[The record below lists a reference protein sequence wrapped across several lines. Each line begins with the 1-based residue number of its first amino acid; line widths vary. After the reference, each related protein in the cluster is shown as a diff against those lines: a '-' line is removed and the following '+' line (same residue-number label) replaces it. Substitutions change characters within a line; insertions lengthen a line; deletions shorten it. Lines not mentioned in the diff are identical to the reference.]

1 MERYLSKT
9 PKRNVQL
16 FHNTL
21 VTNYLIS
28 QLTPR
33 FMEHFANI
41 NSSKWNINKN
51 LPLER
56 SSR

>member
-1 MERYLSKT
+1 MEHFLAKI

-16 FHNTL
+16 FNNAL
-21 VTNYLIS
+21 VINCLIRY
-28 QLTPR
+28 LTPR

-41 NSSKWNINKN
+41 NSPEWNINKN